1 MQYQHNNCMAECR
14 HGRIL
19 AIQRVT
25 IAGKEY
31 TFLKC
36 DWFSK
41 PTKEQIKAY
50 RLRNSILGPDDVTQ
64 TFFTFNPFVDPLA
77 YEKAKEPYILAN
89 RVEQQVVIA
98 PHPCMETAVILDPT
112 ADFFESLRKTEKA
125 KRA

>member
-19 AIQRVT
+19 AIQRVS

-50 RLRNSILGPDDVTQ
+50 RQRNSILGPDDVTK

-89 RVEQQVVIA
+89 RVEEQVVIV

-112 ADFFESLRKTEKA
+112 ADFFECLRKTEKA
-125 KRA
+125 ERA